1 MSELRPIK
9 TEFTTVSTADGDLAA
24 GNPDR
29 FVNREFSWL
38 QFNRRVLEEL
48 QNQRHPLLE
57 RVRFLSISA
66 GNLDEFFMVRVAGLA
81 GQVREGIAIRSPD
94 GRTPEQQLEQILV
107 EVERLQE
114 DQQNSLSELTL
125 LMKKEGIESVS
136 GEALSKD
143 EKAWLEVHFMEQIF
157 PVLTPLSID
166 PAHPFPFI
174 PNLGFSIALQLRH
187 RRDGEGMTA
196 LLRLPVALRRYIRLP
211 DRKNCVRYIPL
222 EETVSL
228 FIGKLFPGYE
238 VNGSGTFRIIR
249 DSDIEVEEEAED
261 LVRLFET
268 ALKRRRRGQVIRI
281 EFDTQMPNELREFVA
296 TELGVASSRI
306 SVLTGPLA
314 LSQISEIVS
323 LPRDDLKFPPFNPRF
338 PERVRDHG
346 GDCFA
351 AIREKDFIVHHPY
364 ESFDVVVQFLRQ
376 AAADPEVVAIKQT
389 LYRTSND
396 SPIVRALVDAAEAG
410 KSVTALVEL
419 KARFDEEANIR
430 WARDLERA
438 GVQVVFGFIE
448 LKTHAKMSLVV
459 RREDGKLRN
468 YVHLGTGNYHPVTAR
483 IYTDLS
489 FFTTNSLIAR
499 DVAQLFNFI
508 TGYAEP
514 TDEMV
519 LAMSPLTLR
528 SRILRHIA
536 EEVVHAR
543 EGRPANIW
551 MKMNALVDPM
561 IIDALYD
568 ASSAGVE
575 IDLCVRGICCLRP
588 QVPGLSENIRV
599 KSIVGRFLEHSRIYC
614 FGNGHGLPSD
624 DAIVY
629 IGSADLMPRNLDR
642 RVETMVPITNPTVHE
657 QVLNQIM
664 LGNIMDNQQSFEVL
678 ADGTSRRVAL
688 FEGEEPFNAQEYF
701 MTNPSLSGRE
711 ICSSRMRP
719 SASHNSNVA
728 RNPTRPRVRL
738 RPYDCTIPR
747 PAAGSPADFRHRHRL
762 ELDPSRCL

>member
-1 MSELRPIK
+1 MNELKPVQSE
-9 TEFTTVSTADGDLAA
+9 FNNVTAASPE

-38 QFNRRVLEEL
+38 QFNRRVLEESL
-48 QNQRHPLLE
+48 NTHHPLLE

-66 GNLDEFFMVRVAGLA
+66 ANLDEFFMVRVAGLA
-81 GQVREGIAIRSPD
+81 GQVREGIVLKSPD
-94 GRTPEQQLEQILV
+94 GRTPEQQLEQLLR

-114 DQQNSLSELTL
+114 DQQKSLSALTVL
-125 LMKKEGIESVS
+125 LNKEGIESITRD
-136 GEALSKD
+136 ALTKD
-143 EKAWLEVHFMEQIF
+143 EKTWLEEHFQEQVF

-174 PNLGFSIALQLRH
+174 PNLGFSMALQLRH
-187 RRDGEGMTA
+187 RKNGEEMSA
-196 LLRLPVALRRYIRLP
+196 LLRLPVALKRFIRLP
-211 DRKNCVRYIPL
+211 DRKRHVRFIPL
-222 EETVSL
+222 EEAVGL
-228 FIGKLFPGYE
+228 YIGKLFPGYE
-238 VNGSGTFRIIR
+238 VKGSGTFRIIR
-249 DSDIEVEEEAED
+249 DSDIEVEEESED

-268 ALKRRRRGQVIRI
+268 ALKRRRRGSVIRI
-281 EFDTQMPNELREFVA
+281 EFDMLMPEELRDFVA
-296 TELGVASSRI
+296 GELGVSSSRI

-323 LPRDDLKFPPFNPRF
+323 VPRDDLKFIPYNPRF
-338 PERVRDHG
+338 PERIREHG

-351 AIREKDFIVHHPY
+351 AIREKDIVVHHPY

-376 AAADPEVVAIKQT
+376 AMADPEVVAIKQT

-438 GVQVVFGFIE
+438 GVQVVFGFLE

-489 FFTTNSLIAR
+489 FFTTDPTIAR

-514 TDEMV
+514 TAEMR
-519 LAMSPLTLR
+519 LAISPFTLR
-528 SRILRHIA
+528 NRILQHISD
-536 EEVVHAR
+536 EVTHTL
-543 EGRPANIW
+543 EGRPARIW
-551 MKMNALVDPM
+551 MKMNALVDPI

-568 ASSAGVE
+568 ASRAGVE
-575 IDLCVRGICCLRP
+575 IDLVVRGICCLRP

-624 DAIVY
+624 EAIVY
-629 IGSADLMPRNLDR
+629 ISSADLMPRNLDR

-657 QVLNQIM
+657 QILGQIM
-664 LGNIMDNQQSFEVL
+664 LGNIMDNQQSFDVL
-678 ADGTSRRVAL
+678 ADGTSRRVVL
-688 FEGEEPFNAQEYF
+688 EEGEEPFNAQEYF
-701 MTNPSLSGRE
+701 MTNPSLSGRGD
-711 ICSSRMRP
+711 
-719 SASHNSNVA
+719 ALKSHAPKRIAQFKRRKKNA
-728 RNPTRPRVRL
+728 T
-738 RPYDCTIPR
+738 T
-747 PAAGSPADFRHRHRL
+747 
-762 ELDPSRCL
+762 